1 MRELM
6 VINKRFLLVCFL
18 VSLLFCFQKKIYTR
32 FTIDSSQ
39 KALVALKA
47 IQEKF
52 VIALRYMKYS
62 IQGYQVIMQD
72 QKQMWQYIQEYLQ
85 NVPVEIEKIIYKIK
99 IIEKDNKEY
108 EDLINQLFIMLN
120 KMNEGISMYS
130 EYMSTIDEGLMNL
143 LEKQKSALYQVQQY
157 QEFCNQIK

>member
-1 MRELM
+1 MKN
-6 VINKRFLLVCFL
+6 ITNKSLVLIC
-18 VSLLFCFQKKIYTR
+18 SLFVLSFFCVESGFTR

-52 VIALRYMKYS
+52 VIALRYMKLS

-72 QKQMWQYIQEYLQ
+72 QKQMWLYIQDYLQ
-85 NVPVEIEKIIYKIK
+85 NIPLEIEKIVYKIK
-99 IIEKDNKEY
+99 IVEKDNQDY
-108 EDLINQLFIMLN
+108 EELINQLFILLN

-130 EYMSTIDEGLMNL
+130 EYMSTIDAGLIQL
-143 LEKQKSALYQVQQY
+143 LEKQKDALHQVEEY
-157 QEFCNQIK
+157 QEFCNQIP